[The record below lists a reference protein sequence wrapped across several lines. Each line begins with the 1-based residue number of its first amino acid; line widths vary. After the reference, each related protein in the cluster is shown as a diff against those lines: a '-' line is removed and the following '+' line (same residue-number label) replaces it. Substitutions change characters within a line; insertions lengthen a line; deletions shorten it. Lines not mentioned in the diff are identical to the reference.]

1 MCDVTRRGFLVTGA
15 AFLSAAAEAELLQ
28 AEPPAE
34 PSAYQVEEV
43 VPGVY
48 FAKGD
53 TEGRG
58 VCNSGFV
65 VFDDYVL
72 AIDATYPAGARD
84 LVRGIRAVTEK
95 PIRFAFNTHH
105 HGDHAYGNQVLVDS
119 GATPVA
125 HVGVVE
131 EMRRYE
137 TGYYDDKPGR
147 WEDEA
152 RERPDVRESRLKPPS
167 VLFPKELYFD
177 DGHRRVELVHLGVGH
192 THGDAVAWLP
202 REGILFSGDAC
213 VNGAW
218 NFVGDGEVAKWIK
231 TLDTARGLN
240 ARVVCPGHG
249 LRGTATLLEDQQ
261 LFFKTLWDKVGAQ
274 LSKLSPEEARGR
286 VESLRAEIQ
295 TEPRIARYASGTSYD
310 PFAEQVAKVYE
321 EITGRRMRSSAD
333 LRHQGRERHARAHGR
348 PPLRGRARRDSGAV
362 AESAAATAKADV
374 KYT

>member
-1 MCDVTRRGFLVTGA
+1 MCDVTRRGFLGSA
-15 AFLSAAAEAELLQ
+15 AVFLSAAAEAELLDG
-28 AEPPAE
+28 AAPSEPN
-34 PSAYQVEEV
+34 AYGVEEV
-43 VPGVY
+43 VPGVH

-58 VCNSGFV
+58 FCNSGFV

-95 PIRFAFNTHH
+95 PIRFAFDTHH
-105 HGDHAYGNQVLVDS
+105 HGDHSYGNQVLVDS

-125 HVGVVE
+125 HVGVID

-137 TGYYDDKPGR
+137 TGYYADKPGR
-147 WEDEA
+147 WEGEA
-152 RERPDVRESRLKPPS
+152 KERPDLRASRLKPPS

-177 DGHRRVELVHLGVGH
+177 DGRRRVELVHLGVGH

-202 REGILFSGDAC
+202 KEGILFSGDAC

-218 NFVGDGEVAKWIK
+218 NFVGDGEIAKWIE
-231 TLDTARGLN
+231 TLDTARGLG

-249 LRGTATLLEDQQ
+249 ARGTATLLEDQQ
-261 LFFKTLWDKVGAQ
+261 LFFKALWDKVGT
-274 LSKLSPEEARGR
+274 KLAKLPPEEARGR
-286 VESLRAEIQ
+286 IEALRAEIQ
-295 TEPRIARYASGTSYD
+295 TEPRIARYASGTKYD

-321 EITGRRMRSSAD
+321 EITGRR
-333 LRHQGRERHARAHGR
+333 LRPSPEAQLRERERHAQAHGHA
-348 PPLRGRARRDSGAV
+348 PLSRSSSG
-362 AESAAATAKADV
+362 SS
-374 KYT
+374 